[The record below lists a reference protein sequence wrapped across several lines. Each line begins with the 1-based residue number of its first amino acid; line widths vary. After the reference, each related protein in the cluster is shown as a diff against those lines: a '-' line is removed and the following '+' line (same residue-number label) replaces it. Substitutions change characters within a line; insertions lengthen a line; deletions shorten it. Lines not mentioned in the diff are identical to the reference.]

1 MTAPPLRQSPRR
13 ALSITVLLS
22 VVSLAGCTH
31 TVKVE
36 PIKVEPIDI
45 TLHIYLE
52 ADQKLD
58 AFFSDIEEPTAPPT
72 PAAPSTS
79 TTPAGQA
86 PSEGAKQ

>member
-1 MTAPPLRQSPRR
+1 MMFSIPWRCARGS
-13 ALSITVLLS
+13 ALLTVAALTC
-22 VVSLAGCTH
+22 CTH

-58 AFFSDIEEPTAPPT
+58 AFFGDVDAP
-72 PAAPSTS
+72 AD
-79 TTPAGQA
+79 TPAGNGQT
-86 PSEGAKQ
+86 EGVK